1 MKVQKGEITI
11 EHKLENEAH
20 TFSVKDNGI
29 GIQEG
34 YHKKIFKLF
43 QKLEVEKTAVSKEM
57 GLSLVKKIINRNNGK
72 IYLESEVN
80 VGSTFYFTS
89 LI

>member
-1 MKVQKGEITI
+1 
-11 EHKLENEAH
+11 
-20 TFSVKDNGI
+20 
-29 GIQEG
+29 
-34 YHKKIFKLF
+34 
-43 QKLEVEKTAVSKEM
+43 M

-80 VGSTFYFTS
+80 VGNTFYFTS